1 VSERAGSPWNL
12 PARNL
17 VKVNSMG
24 QSGRPPYP
32 HVHQINV
39 SNGGVPK
46 HPVFEAKISKEGLEG
61 DRQRNLKVH
70 GGPNRAVCLFSV
82 ELIERMQDEGHSI
95 DGGSSGENLTLAG
108 LAWDTL
114 DPGTRLKI
122 GPDVLLEVTSY
133 CAPCEWNA
141 RWFRDG
147 DITRISQKVN
157 PGWSRLY
164 ARVLQGGVVRPG
176 DVVVIEQA
184 RGGGRGAEIRS

>member
-1 VSERAGSPWNL
+1 MS
-12 PARNL
+12 
-17 VKVNSMG
+17 

-46 HPVFEAKISKEGLEG
+46 HPVFEAKISTEGLEG

-70 GGPNRAVCLFSV
+70 GGPDRAVCLFSV

-95 DGGSSGENLTLAG
+95 DAGSSGENLTLAG
-108 LAWDTL
+108 LAWHTL
-114 DPGTRLKI
+114 DPGARLKI
-122 GPDVLLEVTSY
+122 GPDVLLEVASY

-164 ARVLQGGVVRPG
+164 ARVVQGGVVRPG
-176 DVVVIEQA
+176 DVVVVEHVPLASRQA
-184 RGGGRGAEIRS
+184 PLAF